1 MFARRTG
8 CADVNP
14 IRLGPAI
21 HCEDGYQVREVL
33 DDGGRSEGFT
43 FEGPGFSALIIYPT
57 FAEALQGL
65 QALASMTLPDDRPA
79 VPVLQRATPS
89 GG

>member
-1 MFARRTG
+1 M
-8 CADVNP
+8 NP

-33 DDGGRSEGFT
+33 DEGGRSEGYT

-57 FAEALQGL
+57 FDEALHGL
-65 QALASMTLPDDRPA
+65 QALASMTLPDERPA
-79 VPVLQRATPS
+79 VPLQRAIPS